1 MSHHLP
7 TVVLLAAAA
16 AAPASW
22 IPDSPILR
30 IGEDVDVYFTA
41 KARLDY
47 NSNIFLGSAAGLP
60 NQGTSWT
67 VGPGLSADF
76 SKEANFSSSFSYRR
90 DFVRYLDS
98 SLRGLDDDQDVAGA
112 SFTYD
117 GGGPLTFQ
125 AEASYQEDARNTT
138 DTIFVDPLSLAPEF
152 EGTLTRQTV
161 YSQSVTA
168 SYRITDK
175 FSTSLAANHRSN
187 RYDPFERKL
196 SPGVFNTDRLTEADS
211 WSYPINFR
219 YQVTSRLNIGA
230 TYEHENTDI
239 TAARGASVAPTYTGF
254 TKDFYGLTFS
264 GQPTESGKLDVNIR
278 AGLLRTAYD
287 GGVGPSTSASY
298 SVGLTHTLTEKF
310 NHALNFS
317 DDANIAVNG
326 RRSER
331 LSINYLV
338 NYVASEEFRAS
349 AFIGYSTSEIETTA
363 TVNTGSFG
371 INATYSPDSHWT
383 YVASYTLTQAY
394 NPSPYNISQFSL
406 EANLRW

>member
-1 MSHHLP
+1 M
-7 TVVLLAAAA
+7 
-16 AAPASW
+16 
-22 IPDSPILR
+22 LR

-47 NSNIFLGSAAGLP
+47 NSNIFFGSAAGLP

-90 DFVRYLDS
+90 DFVRYFDS

-138 DTIFVDPLSLAPEF
+138 DTLSVLPVAF
-152 EGTLTRQTV
+152 EGTLTRQTL
-161 YSQSVTA
+161 YSQSATA
-168 SYRITDK
+168 SYRFTDK
-175 FSTSLAANHRSN
+175 FSTTLAANHRSN
-187 RYDPFERKL
+187 RYDPFERNL
-196 SPGVFNTDRLTEADS
+196 SPGVFNTQGLTESDS
-211 WSYPINFR
+211 WSFPLNLR
-219 YQVTSRLNIGA
+219 YQITQRLNIGA
-230 TYEHENTDI
+230 TYEHGDTDI
-239 TAARGASVAPTYTGF
+239 SAARGSTAALTYTGF
-254 TKDFYGLTFS
+254 AKDFYGLTFS

-278 AGLLRTAYD
+278 VGLIRSSYD
-287 GGVGPSTSASY
+287 GGADARNTASY
-298 SVGLTHTLTEKF
+298 SIGLTHTLSEKF

-317 DDANIAVNG
+317 DDANVAVNG
-326 RRSER
+326 RRSV
-331 LSINYLV
+331 SQSVNYLV
-338 NYVASEEFRAS
+338 NYVADEEFRAS
-349 AFIGYSTSEIETTA
+349 AFAGFSASDIEGTGPGNSSSTI
-363 TVNTGSFG
+363 NTGSFG

-383 YVASYTLTQAY
+383 YVASYNLTQAY
-394 NPSPYNISQFSL
+394 KPSSYNVSQFSL